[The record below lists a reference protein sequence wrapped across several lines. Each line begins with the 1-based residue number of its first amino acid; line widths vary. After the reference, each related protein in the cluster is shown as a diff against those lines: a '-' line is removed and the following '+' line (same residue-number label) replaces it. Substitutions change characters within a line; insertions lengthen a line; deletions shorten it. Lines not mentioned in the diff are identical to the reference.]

1 VCSSGVW
8 GVVQGIMCQN
18 FSTTCQD
25 RGLGSACNSKI
36 VLLQAL
42 LARFKMRVLYCFR
55 YNMFVAVA
63 SPVTVMRRCAVVV
76 VCCRAVDLVRWS
88 WMQLGLLPCMC
99 DLYLSTFQVAAAHAR
114 V

>member
-1 VCSSGVW
+1 
-8 GVVQGIMCQN
+8 
-18 FSTTCQD
+18 
-25 RGLGSACNSKI
+25 
-36 VLLQAL
+36 
-42 LARFKMRVLYCFR
+42 
-55 YNMFVAVA
+55 
-63 SPVTVMRRCAVVV
+63 MRRCAVVV